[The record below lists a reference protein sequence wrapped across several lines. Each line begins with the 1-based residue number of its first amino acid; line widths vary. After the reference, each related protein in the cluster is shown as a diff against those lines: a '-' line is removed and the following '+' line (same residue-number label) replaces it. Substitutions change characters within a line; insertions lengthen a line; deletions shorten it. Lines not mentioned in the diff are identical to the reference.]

1 MERLRTKRR
10 VRRPV
15 SLVGDIDWP
24 TRAVTMRVL
33 DLDGR
38 EVENRAAQTDDAA
51 ERLSRAGL
59 GARERAFVGGLGRTP
74 PWLRFLPSSGPRSFI
89 AVARKS
95 PYGLSNKTLDRGER
109 QARERVS
116 AIDLSFARQSIA
128 DRPPRPALDAD
139 RRGSRTTGKRVGVDT
154 RSRDCEC
161 RRTSGMMPRSPAV
174 HRAAVR
180 LYCPRSSERR
190 RSLRLERGSRWPRP
204 WLP

>member
-116 AIDLSFARQSIA
+116 AVLLSSLSSWPTELLRKPTPSRLSATTASRLQESPPAPTSTSSSDCSIGADDWQAARWGPS
-128 DRPPRPALDAD
+128 
-139 RRGSRTTGKRVGVDT
+139 GSGTI
-154 RSRDCEC
+154 
-161 RRTSGMMPRSPAV
+161 
-174 HRAAVR
+174 
-180 LYCPRSSERR
+180 R
-190 RSLRLERGSRWPRP
+190 RS
-204 WLP
+204 